1 VIDPSA
7 TQLAISVIPP
17 APQIALA
24 IQRQRMGAADGHGLI
39 VMARQG
45 KEIVHLGLGNAH
57 AQLSPRVEAARP
69 EPAIGP
75 QDQHEVTGL
84 RQPCH
89 IAHQTQ
95 RNLAQRRDLQRRHRG
110 QQRSWGRG
118 PDTRRGVARHIG
130 TLRAAQG
137 RDRAQERGRGRGSL
151 PGMPKRPGIQPG
163 HGRMTRTTGIV
174 DLGRRA
180 DSRLSRH
187 WRHQAMTQGVAQGQ
201 GPQRRRHGQTTVNP
215 IGQHPLCSACQDR
228 HCCSLPE

>member
-1 VIDPSA
+1 
-7 TQLAISVIPP
+7 
-17 APQIALA
+17 
-24 IQRQRMGAADGHGLI
+24 MGTADGHGLI

-45 KEIVHLGLGNAH
+45 QEIVHLGLGNAH
-57 AQLSPRVEAARP
+57 AQLAPRVEAARP
-69 EPAIGP
+69 EPTIGS

-95 RNLAQRRDLQRRHRG
+95 RNLAQRRDLQRWHRG

-118 PDTRRGVARHIG
+118 PDARRGVARHIG

-137 RDRAQERGRGRGSL
+137 RDRAQERGRGRGPL

-180 DSRLSRH
+180 DSRLGRH